1 MQLNANQLAASKF
14 KNGIAS
20 VVAVPGSGKTL
31 TMTRRIAYLI
41 QHYGIAPESI
51 LGLTFTRNAAQAMRD
66 KLKHILND
74 IAAKVTLS
82 TIHSFCYTILK
93 NEGKVFELLHGVEQI
108 RFIRSIMKKHKIRTL
123 SPGTILREI
132 SLAKNNIISEYE
144 FREIY
149 LDDPTMEI
157 IGLIYQ
163 AYETEKT
170 NSFLMDFNDLIIE
183 ACELLRNNPE
193 IQEKYQQTHRHILV
207 DEFQDTNP
215 AQAEILNL
223 LVSRAKDSSFYVTGD
238 DWQAIFNFIGASVG
252 NLLNFQRTFPGSK
265 QFILDMNYRSTPQIL
280 TACFNLIQHNVRKI
294 DKSLLTENPDGQA
307 VLVID
312 ASNEDDEAIRITQEI
327 QGLVSDKYEY
337 RDVAI
342 LYRANSQS
350 RVIEDVLSQ
359 NEIPYHIENGMTFY
373 QRREVKILLNY
384 LRLIHDPESV
394 EGDDA
399 LKNVINAPNR
409 YIGKKFIAELEEYA
423 QHENINHL
431 YESLKRKP
439 VVVPYLKHNIREF
452 IKLIDSL
459 MQKIETAKP
468 AEMIMMLRETL
479 DYDRWISEDDI
490 PSPDDNLIA
499 NLNELQI
506 AASKYKDIPT
516 FLNYTDS
523 FRDQTRNDKAGV
535 SLMTIHKSKGLEFPV
550 VFCIGFVDGVMPNVC
565 GDIEEERKIAFVG
578 ISRAMKLLY
587 LSHATIRMGRPVK
600 QSPFLDEILGLKK

>member
-31 TMTRRIAYLI
+31 TMTNRIAYLI
-41 QHYGIAPESI
+41 QHHGIAPESI

-66 KLKHILND
+66 KLRPILND
-74 IAAKVTLS
+74 VAARVTLS
-82 TIHSFCYTILK
+82 TVHGFCYTVLK
-93 NEGKVFELLHGVEQI
+93 NEGKSFELLHGAEQI
-108 RFIRSIMKKHKIRTL
+108 RFIRSIMKKHRIRTL

-132 SLAKNNIISEYE
+132 SLAKNNVISAEE

-157 IGLIYQ
+157 IGQIYQ

-170 NSFLMDFNDLIIE
+170 KSFLLDFNDLIIE
-183 ACELLRNNPE
+183 TCRLLKNTPE
-193 IQEKYQQTHRHILV
+193 IRENYQQKFRHVLV
-207 DEFQDTNP
+207 DEYQDTNP
-215 AQAEILNL
+215 AQAEILSL
-223 LVSRAKDSSFYVTGD
+223 LVGRAKDSSFYVTGD
-238 DWQAIFNFIGASVG
+238 DWQSIFNFIGASVG
-252 NLLNFQRTFPGSK
+252 NLLNFKKTFPGSE

-294 DKSLLTENPDGQA
+294 EKSLLTQNPDGQA

-312 ASNEDDEAIRITQEI
+312 ASNEDDEAIKIAQEI
-327 QGLVSDKYEY
+327 QGLVSDKYQW

-350 RVIEDVLSQ
+350 RVIEDVFSQ

-373 QRREVKILLNY
+373 QRREVKILLDY
-384 LRLIHDPESV
+384 LRLIHDPGSV

-409 YIGKKFIAELEEYA
+409 YMGKKFMAELEDYA
-423 QHENINHL
+423 QHENHNHL
-431 YESLKRKP
+431 YDALKRKP

-459 MQKIETAKP
+459 MQRKDKAEP
-468 AEMIMMLRETL
+468 AEMLMMLRETL

-523 FRDQTRNDKAGV
+523 FKEQNRNDKEGV

-565 GDIEEERKIAFVG
+565 GDIEEERRIAFVG
-578 ISRAMKLLY
+578 ISRAMKLLF
-587 LSHATIRMGRPVK
+587 LSHTTTRMGRSAK
-600 QSPFLDEILGLKK
+600 QSPFLDEILGNK